1 MKLYW
6 MIQGALI
13 LKQRNEKSLT
23 ELFKQ
28 HITLIIA
35 IISTVIIAIF
45 VLIFLNLNKNYSNN
59 ILINILGRQRM
70 LTQMMAKDAGRIY
83 ELKSIISGNVKYEN
97 DEINLQ
103 ERLTKTINEINTSV
117 KEYEKQYNTIKQG
130 YILSEGK
137 KLDFNGVLNNYGSTI
152 IEHEKIWGN
161 FKASINTVVNE
172 DINSPEYVQ
181 AIRYIYENNQALL
194 TYSDQ
199 ITTDVLNYSNKK
211 SLIVYYSVIGL
222 AILLLLA
229 LALFI
234 RRAYKSVFIPVSQL
248 SKGVAELGLIIEDN
262 QEEQEEKIDLAPV
275 FSEVKTV
282 LNQFNSLILLMENLS
297 KNVPFKEVLANI
309 YNTFLQYIPYTHI
322 GVALIDEDRKIITAS
337 YAASG
342 QYHENL
348 HVRILGSKVALKE
361 TSLSSIVESGK
372 ERIIN
377 DLEEYVK
384 GKPLK
389 DYNKVL
395 LEEGIRASITFPLKN
410 NNEVI
415 GIIFFSSNTKNV
427 YKNEHIRFLRTL
439 ANSISL
445 SLEKDI
451 FIEDMIISSTLALAK
466 LTEERDNET
475 GEHLQRMKIYSRM
488 IAEFLSKEEKYKG
501 LIDVSYINNIERF
514 APLHDV
520 GKVAIRDEILL
531 KPGKLTKEEFEI
543 MKTHATYGAK
553 VLRLADDSL
562 KKKGRSIFKL
572 AIQIA
577 EGHHEKWD
585 GSGYPYGKSGEAIP
599 LSARIVA
606 MADVFDALTSERPYK
621 KPFSFEDSVK
631 IITEGKGKQ
640 FDPEIIDIFMKNIE
654 VIKDKYLEFKEQNI
668 DVAV

>member
-1 MKLYW
+1 LR
-6 MIQGALI
+6 
-13 LKQRNEKSLT
+13 QRNEKSLT

-28 HITLIIA
+28 HIALIIGL
-35 IISTVIIAIF
+35 ISTVIITIF
-45 VLIFLNLNKNYSNN
+45 ILVFLNLNKNYSNN

-103 ERLTKTINEINTSV
+103 ERLSKTINEINTSV
-117 KEYEKQYNTIKQG
+117 KEYEKQCNTIKQG
-130 YILSEGK
+130 YIFFEGK
-137 KLDFNGVLNNYGSTI
+137 RLDFKGALNNYSSTI
-152 IEHEKIWGN
+152 IEHEKVWEN
-161 FKASINTVVNE
+161 FKASINIVVNE
-172 DINSPEYVQ
+172 DINPPEYVQ

-194 TYSDQ
+194 TFNDQ
-199 ITTDVLNYSNKK
+199 ITTDVLSHNNKK

-222 AILLLLA
+222 AILLLLF
-229 LALFI
+229 LAIFI

-248 SKGVAELGLIIEDN
+248 SKGVAELGLMIEDHR
-262 QEEQEEKIDLAPV
+262 EEQEEKVDLAPV

-282 LNQFNSLILLMENLS
+282 LNQFNSLILFMENLS
-297 KNVPFKEVLANI
+297 KNVPFKEVLENI
-309 YNTFLQYIPYTHI
+309 YNTFSRYIPYTHI
-322 GVALIDEDRKIITAS
+322 GVALIDEDRKVITAS
-337 YAASG
+337 YATSG
-342 QYHENL
+342 KYHENL
-348 HVRILGSKVALKE
+348 PVRVLGSKVILKE
-361 TSLSSIVESGK
+361 TSLSLIVESGK

-377 DLEEYVK
+377 DLEEYLK

-389 DYNKVL
+389 DYNKIL
-395 LEEGIRASITFPLKN
+395 LEEGIRSSMTFPLKN

-427 YKNEHIRFLRTL
+427 YKNEHIRFLKTL
-439 ANSISL
+439 ANSIAL

-451 FIEDMIISSTLALAK
+451 FIDDMIISSTLALAK

-475 GEHLQRMKIYSRM
+475 GQHLQRMKIYSRM
-488 IAEFLSKEEKYKG
+488 IAEFLSKEEKYKEF
-501 LIDVSYINNIERF
+501 IDVSYINNIERF

-531 KPGKLTKEEFEI
+531 KPGKLTKQEFEI

-553 VLRLADDSL
+553 VLSLADDSL
-562 KKKGRSIFKL
+562 KKRGRSIFKL
-572 AIQIA
+572 AIEIA

-585 GSGYPYGKSGEAIP
+585 GSGYPYGKAGEAIP
-599 LSARIVA
+599 LSARIVT

-631 IITEGKGKQ
+631 IIIEGKGKH
-640 FDPEIIDIFMKNIE
+640 FDPEIVDIFMKNIE
-654 VIKDKYLEFKEQNI
+654 AIKNKYLEFKEENI